1 MIHGSWTYCELCKS
15 LMEVKLFPRFAKRP
29 EIKTLKSCTCVEH
42 RYPVPKYHLID
53 VRLKGLSNKEIL
65 ALRPLDIHSAQYVRF
80 RNGYR
85 QKTDKFRATW
95 SSSSV
100 QDKINDLEDEDSRDR
115 CQNAYDY
122 LMTEEKSSYRDFIR
136 KREQALAKGEEFL
149 VYDYEQ
155 REGIECALWPHLYP
169 FKEWCESCLDGSEN
183 RLSAKISFMRKVTS
197 EIADYS
203 MDFDLLHFHY
213 DLWLWRTVTGAI
225 AAGRKMKCSPNRA
238 LETKSFSTEYWRW
251 QHRYLLDAV
260 EQFGPPSLFITIS
273 PYEWSFPFPEWLES
287 LRKQT
292 GNGPTN
298 LAGLEL
304 LHIVHVLEQL
314 VRGYMCG
321 SNTQAWTNNVFNYNR
336 IKDMKNVQ
344 TYFYRFEFQERGTV
358 HLHMLVC
365 LKKAKQIRLD
375 LIRGDIPWANMKLAK
390 MVQELQKSDKGC
402 LPETLDKTDVHIV
415 DEREYLTLFH
425 PADAFAENLR
435 GYISTIT
442 PSLKCRMD
450 VQSANGKGMLLKY
463 AASYVSKWHDAFD
476 NDSMFSVHVGPYE
489 AAYRHLK
496 CLRPLEPQM
505 WMSLTS
511 KKISWSQSR
520 TKKLTV
526 PLRDSIQPE
535 SHKAYCKRP
544 EIESNLSFL
553 EWLRLYDEKQKP
565 PKKYKGGNTLVGCKL
580 RSAYSDHYYFQQLV
594 INLPHRKVSELLH
607 PNDKELPE
615 QIRNFAACWYHLD
628 MWKDSKKVS
637 EHFSLQGNKAHYV
650 DTMVAFV
657 RSRIDLLHLWQ
668 RKVIGALQSAPIEN
682 KYDLANLNEQQKQ
695 VVSLVDNFLSQRE
708 DSFNDIPEAIAT
720 SDNEDE
726 ADDNSEI
733 VDTHTAVVKGHPGTG
748 KSHALKAVISKCL
761 TNDYA
766 VAVATPTGFLQSTYR
781 AEFIE
786 DKFVADTIHSMFY
799 YPVDTNKDKP
809 RINWNIGD
817 YQVLVIDEVSMVPT
831 KIFKHIVSTLQQLH
845 IRPVVILCGD
855 QQQQSPIQS
864 VGQTVQQTTSV
875 LTNKDF
881 YASCK
886 VFHFKQQ
893 HRCLD
898 PVYMGY
904 LQTLRYFTP
913 NPVLLQKL
921 TENRIL
927 SDCNP
932 PSEKDLLS
940 VLKNHSE
947 SLVLTVSRKASAEVN
962 KVALTKLFSSEN
974 ALAEIQYDNDE
985 SPLPLYKDMKVIIT
999 QNRDKKNGVTNGQT
1013 ASVLTTEN
1021 TTVVLKLPNGNI
1033 VAIHPVTSIVDDKRH
1048 VCYPITPAY
1057 ASTIC
1062 KIQGQTLSKIVVWLD
1077 CKTVPNG
1084 AAYVALSRIRRLNDL
1099 LFLVMPESRQMKPIQ
1114 ILTE

>member
-1 MIHGSWTYCELCKS
+1 MNWKNFI
-15 LMEVKLFPRFAKRP
+15 
-29 EIKTLKSCTCVEH
+29 
-42 RYPVPKYHLID
+42 LI
-53 VRLKGLSNKEIL
+53 
-65 ALRPLDIHSAQYVRF
+65 
-80 RNGYR
+80 
-85 QKTDKFRATW
+85 
-95 SSSSV
+95 
-100 QDKINDLEDEDSRDR
+100 
-115 CQNAYDY
+115 
-122 LMTEEKSSYRDFIR
+122 
-136 KREQALAKGEEFL
+136 
-149 VYDYEQ
+149 
-155 REGIECALWPHLYP
+155 
-169 FKEWCESCLDGSEN
+169 
-183 RLSAKISFMRKVTS
+183 
-197 EIADYS
+197 
-203 MDFDLLHFHY
+203 
-213 DLWLWRTVTGAI
+213 
-225 AAGRKMKCSPNRA
+225 
-238 LETKSFSTEYWRW
+238 
-251 QHRYLLDAV
+251 
-260 EQFGPPSLFITIS
+260 
-273 PYEWSFPFPEWLES
+273 
-287 LRKQT
+287 
-292 GNGPTN
+292 
-298 LAGLEL
+298 
-304 LHIVHVLEQL
+304 
-314 VRGYMCG
+314 
-321 SNTQAWTNNVFNYNR
+321 
-336 IKDMKNVQ
+336 
-344 TYFYRFEFQERGTV
+344 
-358 HLHMLVC
+358 
-365 LKKAKQIRLD
+365 
-375 LIRGDIPWANMKLAK
+375 
-390 MVQELQKSDKGC
+390 
-402 LPETLDKTDVHIV
+402 
-415 DEREYLTLFH
+415 
-425 PADAFAENLR
+425 
-435 GYISTIT
+435 
-442 PSLKCRMD
+442 
-450 VQSANGKGMLLKY
+450 
-463 AASYVSKWHDAFD
+463 
-476 NDSMFSVHVGPYE
+476 
-489 AAYRHLK
+489 
-496 CLRPLEPQM
+496 
-505 WMSLTS
+505 
-511 KKISWSQSR
+511 
-520 TKKLTV
+520 
-526 PLRDSIQPE
+526 
-535 SHKAYCKRP
+535 
-544 EIESNLSFL
+544 
-553 EWLRLYDEKQKP
+553 
-565 PKKYKGGNTLVGCKL
+565 
-580 RSAYSDHYYFQQLV
+580 
-594 INLPHRKVSELLH
+594 
-607 PNDKELPE
+607 
-615 QIRNFAACWYHLD
+615 
-628 MWKDSKKVS
+628 
-637 EHFSLQGNKAHYV
+637 
-650 DTMVAFV
+650 
-657 RSRIDLLHLWQ
+657 
-668 RKVIGALQSAPIEN
+668 
-682 KYDLANLNEQQKQ
+682 
-695 VVSLVDNFLSQRE
+695 
-708 DSFNDIPEAIAT
+708 
-720 SDNEDE
+720 
-726 ADDNSEI
+726 
-733 VDTHTAVVKGHPGTG
+733 KGHPGTG
-748 KSHALKAVISKCL
+748 KSHAVKAVISKCL

-831 KIFKHIVSTLQQLH
+831 KIFQHIVSTLQQLH

-985 SPLPLYKDMKVIIT
+985 SPLPLYKDMKVNIT

-1084 AAYVALSRIRRLNDL
+1084 AAYVALSRIGRLNDL